1 MYCLYEKYYKLIT
14 VQKYIA
20 NYVSWVPG
28 LTYKQIGL
36 TNALSEQN
44 LCICRGL
51 TVKVKVTQSCPTLCD
66 PIDYSPW
73 NSPGQNTRV
82 GSLSLLQ
89 GIFPTQGSDP
99 GLLPCRW
106 ILYQLSH
113 KGSPRRLEWVVFPF
127 SSRSSQPSNWTRVSC
142 IAGGFFTNWT
152 MRKAFWTY
160 CLQKKI
166 KERNS
171 WRVVMLRGRGQSQW
185 KLRNG
190 KFLVAHLVYLWAY
203 VKPTT
208 TLPKVLQNT
217 WATFFRRL
225 VVLRE

>member
-1 MYCLYEKYYKLIT
+1 MSQIHLETDAHKEKGDTVSPLPTNLQVVNFQRCKLSKIQTCVPVPVGQLLYCMTVLLKVLYFKIKNVFIIFWVCFPRMYCLYEKYYKLIT

-20 NYVSWVPG
+20 NCVSWVPG

-36 TNALSEQN
+36 TNALSGQN

-127 SSRSSQPSNWTRVSC
+127 SSRSSQPSN
-142 IAGGFFTNWT
+142 
-152 MRKAFWTY
+152 
-160 CLQKKI
+160 
-166 KERNS
+166 
-171 WRVVMLRGRGQSQW
+171 
-185 KLRNG
+185 
-190 KFLVAHLVYLWAY
+190 
-203 VKPTT
+203 
-208 TLPKVLQNT
+208 
-217 WATFFRRL
+217 
-225 VVLRE
+225 